1 MTIHLT
7 QRWILW
13 FGRFA
18 LPAVA
23 LFGGIA
29 CGDDAMLRPPTEVA
43 APDQLPDE
51 PTAPESLP
59 ANPPPVD
66 SAPTGSGVPDSTP
79 VDSGLPQPGTTSTLP
94 APQQLLASALSLS
107 QARLS
112 WKDAS
117 GLESGFEIYRSMA
130 GSVGPYSLVGMVAS
144 NVTRFTNVSL
154 SSDRN
159 YCYRVRATSGGE
171 ASSSPYSDAV
181 CTRTMAG
188 STPAVRVVTFGDS
201 NTDWGVNGA
210 DPLVVSRSYLSQGS
224 YLAAMAPHGS
234 DQLAAKIE
242 AQWKAVRA
250 NAIRAVNHGIS
261 STTTGGGGF
270 GGSNRHSGAPQAR
283 TVVSGVTRFEGEV
296 LGLKWPWSGGEPVTT
311 KYTNGAIRRVQS
323 FTPGTNDFVYVS
335 MGTNDPSSGMSTS
348 QTLDNLRWMIER
360 WRAAGRRA
368 DHFLLTTL
376 APRTGTYGASFPAL
390 NTGIRAL
397 AASQGVIL
405 IDLANHTSADN
416 GRTWRSSSL
425 HVGDGLHYS
434 EPVRDWIASQI
445 VAEVRKRVP

>member
-1 MTIHLT
+1 MAINLT
-7 QRWILW
+7 RRTLRL
-13 FGRFA
+13 GRSA

-23 LFGGIA
+23 LLGAIA
-29 CGDDAMLRPPTEVA
+29 CGDEAMLMRPSEVA
-43 APDQLPDE
+43 GPDA
-51 PTAPESLP
+51 TASI
-59 ANPPPVD
+59 
-66 SAPTGSGVPDSTP
+66 
-79 VDSGLPQPGTTSTLP
+79 TSTLTS
-94 APQQLLASALSLS
+94 PQQLLASPLSVS
-107 QARLS
+107 QVRLS

-117 GLESGFEIYRSMA
+117 GLESGFEIQRSTT
-130 GSVGPYSLVGMVAS
+130 GSIGPYSQVTKVAP
-144 NVTRFTNVSL
+144 NVTTFTNVSL
-154 SSDRN
+154 SSGRT
-159 YCYRVRATSGGE
+159 YCYRARALAGGG
-171 ASSSPYSDAV
+171 AANSPFSNAV
-181 CTRTMAG
+181 CTGTMSG
-188 STPAVRVVTFGDS
+188 TTPAVRVVTFGDS
-201 NTDWGVNGA
+201 NTDWGLNGT

-224 YLAAMAPHGS
+224 FLGAMAPHGS

-242 AQWKAVRA
+242 ARWKAVRS

-270 GGSNRHSGAPQAR
+270 GGSNRHSSGAAQAR

-296 LGLKWPWSGGEPVTT
+296 LGRNWPWSGGEPVTT
-311 KYTNGAIRRVQS
+311 KYTNGPVRRVQS

-335 MGTNDPSSGMSTS
+335 MGTNDPSSNMSTT
-348 QTLDNLRWMIER
+348 QTLANLRWMIDT

-397 AASQGVIL
+397 AASQGVVL
-405 IDLANHTSADN
+405 VDLANHTSADN

-434 EPVRDWIASQI
+434 EAVRDWLAAQI
-445 VAEVRKRVP
+445 VAEIRKRVP

>member
-1 MTIHLT
+1 MIIHLT
-7 QRWILW
+7 QRRIL
-13 FGRFA
+13 RFSWLA
-18 LPAVA
+18 LPAGF
-23 LFGGIA
+23 LLGGIA
-29 CGDDAMLRPPTEVA
+29 CGDDAMSLRPSDVA
-43 APDQLPDE
+43 GPDA
-51 PTAPESLP
+51 TS
-59 ANPPPVD
+59 NI
-66 SAPTGSGVPDSTP
+66 
-79 VDSGLPQPGTTSTLP
+79 TSTLA
-94 APQQLLASALSLS
+94 APQQLLASALSVS
-107 QARLS
+107 QVRLS

-117 GLESGFEIYRSMA
+117 WVESGFEIQRSTA
-130 GSVGPYSLVGMVAS
+130 GSAGPYALVNTVAS
-144 NVTRFTNVSL
+144 NVTTFTNVSL
-154 SSDRN
+154 SSGRN
-159 YCYRVRATSGGE
+159 YCYRVRARAGGG
-171 ASSSPYSDAV
+171 AANSPFSNVV
-181 CTRTMAG
+181 CTSTMAG
-188 STPAVRVVTFGDS
+188 TTPAVRVVTFGDS
-201 NTDWGVNGA
+201 NTDWGVNGTN
-210 DPLVVSRSYLSQGS
+210 PSIVSRSYLSQGS
-224 YLAAMAPHGS
+224 FLAAMASHGS

-242 AQWKAVRA
+242 ARWKAVRS
-250 NAIRAVNHGIS
+250 NAIRAVNHAIS

-270 GGSNRHSGAPQAR
+270 GGSNRHPLGAPQAR

-348 QTLDNLRWMIER
+348 QTLANLRWMIER

-397 AASQGVIL
+397 AASQGVVL

-416 GRTWRSSSL
+416 GRTWRSSTL

-445 VAEVRKRVP
+445 VAEMRKRVP